1 MTTPSLEDWVTS
13 HLGAFFP
20 TSTAPK
26 EDMEDGQDWFA
37 NAFNRAFA
45 PDASLTLATIEPP
58 EDDPDKKLIAQKLA
72 ETTPGQGDE
81 VKQVSGTEAV
91 DALREL
97 AAGAPRVEFQD
108 VKKAKCEDDQ
118 NGVVEG
124 TMLLTRTLAFRIRVS
139 HAQTVTTVRFSATVA
154 AAAIDNEGSDPRRIV
169 SYAQTAESHRKP
181 TNFHPISQNPQ
192 HAEGGPRRGL
202 PVQREQKEEL

>member
-1 MTTPSLEDWVTS
+1 MITLLALLHFLTILSFFGLAQSTSTSNSHPSTAMTTPSLEDWVTS

-45 PDASLTLATIEPP
+45 PDVSLTLATIEPP

-72 ETTPGQGDE
+72 ETIPGQGDE

-108 VKKAKCEDDQ
+108 VKKAKCENDQ
-118 NGVVEG
+118 VRSMDILIN
-124 TMLLTRTLAFRIRVS
+124 LTS
-139 HAQTVTTVRFSATVA
+139 H
-154 AAAIDNEGSDPRRIV
+154 
-169 SYAQTAESHRKP
+169 
-181 TNFHPISQNPQ
+181 
-192 HAEGGPRRGL
+192 
-202 PVQREQKEEL
+202 